1 MKIMKRKKMP
11 KIMIILM
18 YTNKNIS
25 EVFKA
30 NFIKSIRRTRLCFR
44 YWYDN
49 KGITEL
55 LENTEDKLDAIII
68 SGSDYYILERN
79 SPKVPEI
86 IFKYNIHILAICYG
100 MQYIAIRFGKRS
112 YINSKKY
119 GNIIIYDRKLKIDY
133 PFDVKNAKYKYFHN
147 EYVVKV
153 NKNIEVVMKRTR
165 KIDILY
171 YKKRDILGIQF
182 HPEHYKR
189 SGRLFYDAWLS
200 WLSRKNN

>member
-1 MKIMKRKKMP
+1 MYSNRVLNNIRKMRF
-11 KIMIILM
+11 
-18 YTNKNIS
+18 KNSIK
-25 EVFKA
+25 KA
-30 NFIKSIRRTRLCFR
+30 RLCFR
-44 YWYDN
+44 YWYDEE
-49 KGITEL
+49 GIKKL
-55 LENTEDKLDAIII
+55 LNNTDDKLDAIII

-147 EYVVKV
+147 DYVVKV